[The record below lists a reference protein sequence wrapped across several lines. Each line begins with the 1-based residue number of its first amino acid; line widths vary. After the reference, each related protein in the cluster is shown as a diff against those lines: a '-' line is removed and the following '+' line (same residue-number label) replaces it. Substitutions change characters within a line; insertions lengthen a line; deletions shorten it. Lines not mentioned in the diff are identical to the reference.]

1 MWRFQRDLA
10 TLQAKL
16 DNCQRP
22 PWRVDPAAPESW
34 ARTGGRLRPVLCAGS
49 AGRKFAYQALLLE
62 EFALAGTRV
71 EFVKGPRGGS
81 ASGRNRYVYDT
92 PITWLRKAIAQR
104 TAISCD
110 RDRPGEH
117 PVCQWPPFPRGCGTT
132 MSSTPSS
139 RRRTTPCFV
148 CMESDG
154 IVGNFNAR
162 QQTSHARTLRNR
174 RESQRFSAGYVG
186 PNCVWR
192 AREAE
197 SIGKRSGIDRERRLQ

>member
-1 MWRFQRDLA
+1 VGEVSYKGHRYPAEIIAHCVWLYHRFPLSFRE
-10 TLQAKL
+10 
-16 DNCQRP
+16 
-22 PWRVDPAAPESW
+22 VEE
-34 ARTGGRLRPVLCAGS
+34 
-49 AGRKFAYQALLLE
+49 LLLVRGMIVSYE
-62 EFALAGTRV
+62 TIALRQNRCSRSEICGDGVRSVSV
-71 EFVKGPRGGS
+71 EDRSADSDFLQPRS
-81 ASGRNRYVYDT
+81 H
-92 PITWLRKAIAQR
+92 
-104 TAISCD
+104 
-110 RDRPGEH
+110 PGED

-132 MSSTPSS
+132 MSSSPSS

-148 CMESDG
+148 CIESDG

>member
-1 MWRFQRDLA
+1 MRAHVRQDLIG
-10 TLQAKL
+10 L
-16 DNCQRP
+16 DCLDSGFVSSCDP
-22 PWRVDPAAPESW
+22 PPAGLPADPSTGAA
-34 ARTGGRLRPVLCAGS
+34 RLRRESRCRPGHAQRQGPPRWCAPGS
-49 AGRKFAYQALLLE
+49 
-62 EFALAGTRV
+62 
-71 EFVKGPRGGS
+71 
-81 ASGRNRYVYDT
+81 
-92 PITWLRKAIAQR
+92 RKAIAQR

-110 RDRPGEH
+110 RDRPGED

-148 CMESDG
+148 CIESDG

>member
-1 MWRFQRDLA
+1 GGKNDHVVDQLGLTYCRKDGLVGVLPAPA
-10 TLQAKL
+10 TLPCFRGLLAQHHPLTNRTRGNRLPA
-16 DNCQRP
+16 NPNP
-22 PWRVDPAAPESW
+22 PLSY
-34 ARTGGRLRPVLCAGS
+34 GR
-49 AGRKFAYQALLLE
+49 ALLRL
-62 EFALAGTRV
+62 
-71 EFVKGPRGGS
+71 
-81 ASGRNRYVYDT
+81 
-92 PITWLRKAIAQR
+92 AIAQR

-110 RDRPGEH
+110 RDRPGED

-132 MSSTPSS
+132 MSSSPSS

-148 CMESDG
+148 CIESDG

-197 SIGKRSGIDRERRLQ
+197 SIGKRSGIDRERRLRWCRP